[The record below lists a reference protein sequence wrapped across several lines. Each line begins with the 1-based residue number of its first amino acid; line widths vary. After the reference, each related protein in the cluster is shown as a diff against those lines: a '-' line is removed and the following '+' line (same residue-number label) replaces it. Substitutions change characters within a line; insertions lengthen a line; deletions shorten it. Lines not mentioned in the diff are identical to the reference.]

1 MMTNFT
7 KPVTLKV
14 SFMEHAYKDIKDE
27 IFEKNE
33 ARAIV
38 NEFLLNHLK
47 DGFCAGQPTLVMF
60 ASLTDASGLPFPI
73 APVWIVPI
81 LFSYPEKVLG
91 TVGDIVINALTG
103 EILGWTPLSEV
114 NKNAEQLQTD

>member
-1 MMTNFT
+1 MINLT
-7 KPVTLKV
+7 KPAALKV
-14 SFMEHAYKDIKDE
+14 SFMEYIYNDIKDE
-27 IFEKNE
+27 IFEKDE

-47 DGFCAGQPTLVMF
+47 DGFCAGGPTLVM
-60 ASLTDASGLPFPI
+60 FPI

-91 TVGDIVINALTG
+91 TVGDIAINALTG
-103 EILGWTPLSEV
+103 EILGWTPLSEI